1 MAHLFFE
8 ALPVALSMG
17 MSADEFWNGDPWL
30 FSANVEAQ
38 RLRNERGDWERWQAG
53 AYAYDALL
61 KASAVINPFSG
72 KSMTEPW
79 AERPYGHEADD
90 VPVDPAIQSIN
101 EQADHQRMIEW
112 VLAHGPR

>member
-1 MAHLFFE
+1 
-8 ALPVALSMG
+8 
-17 MSADEFWNGDPWL
+17 
-30 FSANVEAQ
+30 
-38 RLRNERGDWERWQAG
+38 
-53 AYAYDALL
+53 
-61 KASAVINPFSG
+61 
-72 KSMTEPW
+72 MTEPW